1 MLISSTHPYSGGKQL
16 FSLKKS
22 PPKKKLSKFFSI
34 TDISYDFFFFQI
46 KIKAD
51 NKH

>member
-22 PPKKKLSKFFSI
+22 PRKKKLSKFFSI
-34 TDISYDFFFFQI
+34 TDISYDFFFS
-46 KIKAD
+46 
-51 NKH
+51 NKN